1 MSALLSCEIS
11 GEITGQLTLSAGTE
25 HVALA
30 GTTVVATFAAAD
42 PDATAALFTAAIE
55 WGDGTRSLGTVV
67 GANGSFAV
75 EAGHSYAD
83 EGRYALRAT
92 ITTSQG
98 ATSLDGFVTVADND
112 VLAAQPGLTIEATEG
127 SAFSGV
133 VARFTDS
140 DLLSPAGDF
149 TAMIE
154 WGDGTSSPGT
164 LAGANGSF
172 TVSGTHSYAIAGKL
186 PVHVTLRDD
195 AGTATAVA
203 SGSALVVS
211 PTTLA
216 LIDPSMVRLPIC
228 LGLSSRASSG
238 SPMRELVC
246 SQPSRRPRG
255 RR

>member
-42 PDATAALFTAAIE
+42 PGATAALFTAAIE

-98 ATSLDGFVTVADND
+98 CD
-112 VLAAQPGLTIEATEG
+112 LAR
-127 SAFSGV
+127 
-133 VARFTDS
+133 RFCH
-140 DLLSPAGDF
+140 G
-149 TAMIE
+149 
-154 WGDGTSSPGT
+154 
-164 LAGANGSF
+164 
-172 TVSGTHSYAIAGKL
+172 
-186 PVHVTLRDD
+186 
-195 AGTATAVA
+195 
-203 SGSALVVS
+203 
-211 PTTLA
+211 
-216 LIDPSMVRLPIC
+216 C
-228 LGLSSRASSG
+228 
-238 SPMRELVC
+238 
-246 SQPSRRPRG
+246 
-255 RR
+255 